1 MLSIKITGIRRLVGG
16 LEREK
21 DRFIDGL
28 TNELLVEARKHTP
41 IDKGQARRGWRKE
54 KSFRQTSIVNRV
66 PHIEALENGHS
77 KQAPNGITK
86 PAIREALR
94 KTQLVGIRRY

>member
-1 MLSIKITGIRRLVGG
+1 MLKFVVKNKRRTVAQ

-21 DRFIDGL
+21 DAFIDRM
-28 TNELLVEARKHTP
+28 TDELLVQARKFTP
-41 IDKGQARRGWRKE
+41 IDKGQAKRGWRKE

-66 PHIEALENGHS
+66 PHIQALEDGHS

-86 PAIREALR
+86 PAVRETLR
-94 KTQLVGIRRY
+94 RIK

>member
-1 MLSIKITGIRRLVGG
+1 MGE

-21 DRFIDGL
+21 DRFIDRM
-28 TNELLVEARKHTP
+28 TDELLVQSRRYTP

-54 KSFRQTSIVNRV
+54 KSYRQTSIVNRV
-66 PHIEALENGHS
+66 PHIRALEEGHS

-86 PAIREALR
+86 PAVREALR
-94 KTQLVGIRRY
+94 KTQLTGIRRI

>member
-1 MLSIKITGIRRLVGG
+1 MLKFVVRNKRKSMRQ

-21 DRFIDGL
+21 DAFVDRLSDS
-28 TNELLVEARKHTP
+28 LLGNAKKFTP
-41 IDKGQARRGWRKE
+41 IDQGRARRGWRKE

-66 PHIEALENGHS
+66 PYIDALENGHS

-86 PAIREALR
+86 PAVRETLR
-94 KTQLVGIRRY
+94 RIK